1 MGTGKVIFIRA
12 DANEQIASGH
22 IMRCLTIAGA
32 LRRQGHSVTFLVSDH
47 DSESAL
53 TIRGETSFLCLE
65 SNYRCLEEE
74 LPMLLPLLSE
84 KKPDVFLLDSYF
96 ASARYMEAVRKLC
109 RLVYLDDLQQF
120 SYPVDLV
127 INYDLTADASFYSDT
142 PALLGASY
150 TPLREQFLSV
160 PYSVKERVSTVLIST
175 GGSDIYNAA
184 SRIFEVLAGS
194 DYFTK
199 CKATFHVLTGN
210 MNSNKDS
217 LYHLAEKNARMILHE
232 NVTEMAGLISSCDL
246 AFSAGGTT
254 LFELCAV
261 GVPAVSFSISDVQHP
276 CVHAFEKAGIIPYA
290 GDVREGDAFYEK
302 LLSMGIEIA
311 ENPTRRK
318 ELSAYMKQ
326 FVDGQG
332 ADRIA
337 RAITDL

>member
-1 MGTGKVIFIRA
+1 
-12 DANEQIASGH
+12 
-22 IMRCLTIAGA
+22 
-32 LRRQGHSVTFLVSDH
+32 
-47 DSESAL
+47 
-53 TIRGETSFLCLE
+53 
-65 SNYRCLEEE
+65 
-74 LPMLLPLLSE
+74 
-84 KKPDVFLLDSYF
+84 
-96 ASARYMEAVRKLC
+96 
-109 RLVYLDDLQQF
+109 
-120 SYPVDLV
+120 
-127 INYDLTADASFYSDT
+127 
-142 PALLGASY
+142 
-150 TPLREQFLSV
+150 
-160 PYSVKERVSTVLIST
+160 
-175 GGSDIYNAA
+175 
-184 SRIFEVLAGS
+184 
-194 DYFTK
+194 
-199 CKATFHVLTGN
+199 

-261 GVPAVSFSISDVQHP
+261 GVPAVSFSISDVQYP